1 MHTIG
6 RYESASRS
14 LDGGL
19 IISFS
24 VDDEEELIKELEDL
38 KGSDLV
44 IDAEKY
50 REKRS
55 INANKYFWKLCTQIA
70 NKLGTT
76 KDAIYLWELSRYGI
90 YEDITVLKEAENHI
104 RQLFRYVEDLTEDP
118 DSEYKYLR
126 CYIGSSIYNTYE
138 MHTLLNGTVNDAH
151 DVGISTWSQE
161 EIDNLIAN
169 WKGEK
174 A

>member
-1 MHTIG
+1 MHTLG
-6 RYESASRS
+6 RYEGASRT
-14 LDGGL
+14 LDDRL

-24 VDDEEELIKELEDL
+24 VDDEDLIKELESL

-55 INANKYFWKLCTQIA
+55 LNANRYFWKLCTEIA
-70 NKLGTT
+70 NRLNTT

-90 YEDITVLKEAENHI
+90 YEDITVIKAAENHI
-104 RQLFRYVEDLTEDP
+104 RQIFRYVQDLTED
-118 DSEYKYLR
+118 SESDYKYLR
-126 CYIGSSIYNTYE
+126 CYIGSSMYDTYE
-138 MHTLLNGTVNDAH
+138 MSVLLNGTVNDAH
-151 DVGISTWSQE
+151 EIGISTWSQE
-161 EIDNLIAN
+161 EIDNLIKN